1 MADSHVSTP
10 EDHAGADQPQT
21 NPPRRAVPD
30 TSELRSPGGSTEHRP
45 RPRTRPPSYH
55 APAAP
60 RVYESQSLSERIL
73 PPLFFAFLL
82 LTVVAC
88 AAVLIWKP
96 SPKDEYVLSSEE
108 LRVLNGNA
116 PPPVDQTKRTS
127 IDPVGDAAAETAGLR
142 IETALPGAMVS
153 IDGEVMGVTPFQV
166 RNMPARWHI
175 VTLERPGFTAVDTL
189 VYLQEDA
196 LTSVSVE
203 LTPRSEDR
211 VAPLAIPRDDRI
223 DIDDAEP
230 ADTPAT
236 PPRTE
241 EPDRVE
247 PPSPETAPPSAPAF
261 GSISVA
267 VNPAGVPVQLD
278 GQTVGVAPIE
288 LSDVEP
294 GARTLTFFLPGYE
307 TATVRLDVKPGVNE
321 VVDIAMVPQT
331 GTLVVVARPWGS
343 IYINGELRA
352 QDTDVS
358 VEVVLPV
365 GNHQVR
371 VVHPSLGVQER
382 TVEVQPDATTMAS
395 FNLN

>member
-1 MADSHVSTP
+1 M
-10 EDHAGADQPQT
+10 
-21 NPPRRAVPD
+21 
-30 TSELRSPGGSTEHRP
+30 
-45 RPRTRPPSYH
+45 
-55 APAAP
+55 
-60 RVYESQSLSERIL
+60 YESQSLSERVL

-82 LTVVAC
+82 LTVVAS
-88 AAVLIWKP
+88 AVILIWKP
-96 SPKDEYVLSSEE
+96 SPQDEYVLSSEE

-116 PPPVDQTKRTS
+116 PPPAVDQTTRRS
-127 IDPVGDAAAETAGLR
+127 IDPVGDAVAETAELR
-142 IETALPGAMVS
+142 VQTAVPGAMVS
-153 IDGEVMGVTPFQV
+153 IDGEVMGVTPFQIGS
-166 RNMPARWHI
+166 MPARWHI

-189 VYLQEDA
+189 VYLREEA
-196 LTSVSVE
+196 LTSLSME
-203 LTPRSEDR
+203 LVAKSADR
-211 VAPLAIPRDDRI
+211 AAPLAIPDDDRES
-223 DIDDAEP
+223 DRSADDAEP
-230 ADTPAT
+230 AVAPAA
-236 PPRTE
+236 PPRAD
-241 EPDRVE
+241 EPTPDAPR
-247 PPSPETAPPSAPAF
+247 PSETAPRAAVAT

-294 GARTLTFFLPGYE
+294 GSRTLTFFLPGYE
-307 TATVRLDVKPGVNE
+307 TATVRLDVEPGVNE

-343 IYINGELRA
+343 VYVNGELRA

-371 VVHPSLGVQER
+371 VVHPSLGAQER
-382 TVEVQPDATTMAS
+382 TVEVQPEATTMAS